1 MNSIKQSLS
10 DEIKQRM
17 RSGDIKQPIC
27 FAGGEIFSAAREQPL
42 TIVAE
47 DGA

>member
-1 MNSIKQSLS
+1 MSSIEQSLS

-17 RSGDIKQPIC
+17 RGGDIKQPIR
-27 FAGGEIFSAAREQPL
+27 FAAGEIFSAVREQPL
-42 TIVAE
+42 AIVAE